1 MYVSLLCLLQPHH
14 RETVSSPRRSG
25 RWYRLRVLGLH
36 LPPSPCHPPSCAL
49 LLAQSRLVGARRH
62 ASSPS
67 GLWLCFDQWG
77 TLGGETESKRTWDV
91 KDMRWQDDATLM
103 RAKQQGIERSLFPE
117 LSTEEE
123 LIVSILSKTNDLQIN
138 IISVKSNIDISRL
151 TSLLFQM
158 EMKGIIR
165 TLAGG
170 MYHLLK

>member
-1 MYVSLLCLLQPHH
+1 
-14 RETVSSPRRSG
+14 
-25 RWYRLRVLGLH
+25 
-36 LPPSPCHPPSCAL
+36 
-49 LLAQSRLVGARRH
+49 
-62 ASSPS
+62 
-67 GLWLCFDQWG
+67 
-77 TLGGETESKRTWDV
+77 
-91 KDMRWQDDATLM
+91 M

-170 MYHLLK
+170 LYHLLK

>member
-1 MYVSLLCLLQPHH
+1 
-14 RETVSSPRRSG
+14 
-25 RWYRLRVLGLH
+25 
-36 LPPSPCHPPSCAL
+36 
-49 LLAQSRLVGARRH
+49 
-62 ASSPS
+62 
-67 GLWLCFDQWG
+67 
-77 TLGGETESKRTWDV
+77 
-91 KDMRWQDDATLM
+91 MR

-170 MYHLLK
+170 MYHLLT